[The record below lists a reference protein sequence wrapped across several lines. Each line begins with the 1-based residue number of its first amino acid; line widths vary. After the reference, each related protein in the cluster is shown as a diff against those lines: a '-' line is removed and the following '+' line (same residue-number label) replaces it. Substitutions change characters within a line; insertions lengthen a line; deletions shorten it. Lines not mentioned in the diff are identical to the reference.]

1 MREPLGGGDVGMR
14 ERTRYLRR
22 PRRTRWQRWAEG
34 IDPWHPRPG
43 DYLVFA
49 LAFLLLALVYVGERT
64 YALHLNRRMFL
75 LEERLASRREANAVL
90 AARVNALADR
100 ARITTLAM
108 RDLGMVV
115 PDSKSFRYIYFVPS
129 AGTGVPAL
137 PHAASPALAAAASP
151 AAGARGR

>member
-1 MREPLGGGDVGMR
+1 MR

-43 DYLVFA
+43 DFVVFA
-49 LAFLLLALVYVGERT
+49 LAFLVLALAYVGERT

-90 AARVNALADR
+90 AARVNMLADR
-100 ARITTLAM
+100 GRITTLAQ

-115 PDSKSFRYIYFVPS
+115 PNSESFRYIYFVPS
-129 AGTGVPAL
+129 AASPVPARRRAD
-137 PHAASPALAAAASP
+137 PRVLAGIVP
-151 AAGARGR
+151 PVTGARGR